1 MISISM
7 CMIVKNEQ
15 DILARC
21 LDSYAGT
28 YDELIIVDTGSTDN
42 TKEIAAHYTDKIY
55 NFEWINDFSAARN
68 FAFSKAGCDYIFSA
82 DADEVLDDTNNYAL
96 RELKHMLLPEIDIVQ
111 MYYVNAS
118 EYNSVYNAHKEL
130 RPKLFK
136 RLRPFTWISPIH
148 ETVRLT
154 PIVYDSDIE
163 ILHMQAGDHSKR
175 DFSTY
180 FKAFEKGVHIEDYV
194 VTMLCKE
201 LLISG
206 EDSDFIAFRN
216 IFENILS
223 KEGRS
228 NDLMKEINCILAKI
242 YMADGDTDAFFKTTL
257 KAVADNPPAEMCL
270 ILGTFYMN
278 QTDYEEAVLWLY
290 NAAFE
295 TESILDVASSG
306 NKPLSLL
313 GRCYEELA
321 KTSDDAYLC
330 AQYKE
335 MSDDYYNQADNGR
348 FQKNKKT
355 LVKPSMI
362 SLRLF
367 YYLSSSTSKSFN
379 SSTSLLPD
387 LSSP

>member
-55 NFEWINDFSAARN
+55 DFEWINDFSAARN

-118 EYNSVYNAHKEL
+118 EYNSVYYAHKEL

-163 ILHMQAGDHSKR
+163 ILHMQGDDHSK
-175 DFSTY
+175 
-180 FKAFEKGVHIEDYV
+180 
-194 VTMLCKE
+194 
-201 LLISG
+201 
-206 EDSDFIAFRN
+206 
-216 IFENILS
+216 
-223 KEGRS
+223 
-228 NDLMKEINCILAKI
+228 
-242 YMADGDTDAFFKTTL
+242 
-257 KAVADNPPAEMCL
+257 
-270 ILGTFYMN
+270 
-278 QTDYEEAVLWLY
+278 
-290 NAAFE
+290 
-295 TESILDVASSG
+295 
-306 NKPLSLL
+306 
-313 GRCYEELA
+313 
-321 KTSDDAYLC
+321 
-330 AQYKE
+330 
-335 MSDDYYNQADNGR
+335 
-348 FQKNKKT
+348 
-355 LVKPSMI
+355 
-362 SLRLF
+362 
-367 YYLSSSTSKSFN
+367 
-379 SSTSLLPD
+379 
-387 LSSP
+387 